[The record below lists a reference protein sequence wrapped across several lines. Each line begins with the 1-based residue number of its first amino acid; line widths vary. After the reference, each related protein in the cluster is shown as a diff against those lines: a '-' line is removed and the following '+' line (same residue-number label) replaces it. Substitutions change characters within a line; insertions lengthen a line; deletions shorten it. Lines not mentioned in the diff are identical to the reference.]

1 MEIRDLENFRGLGE
15 EGPELILVIFFRCF
29 LEEGGLEVMGAMG
42 AMGASGALGA
52 WEGVNLRGGIIT
64 NFHDFLYQIPNLYV
78 LTFLTKNH
86 KNK

>member
-15 EGPELILVIFFRCF
+15 EGRELILVIFFRCF
-29 LEEGGLEVMGAMG
+29 LEEGGLEGWEVMEAMG
-42 AMGASGALGA
+42 AMGA